1 MTESDLNYWKAALNG
16 VVPKHLV
23 TPEVVALRDQQNR
36 MLNLM
41 AKKNADYG
49 NAFNKGCDKLG
60 YKYGLARMYDKLNR
74 LLHFI
79 EDDFNGYNNPNVEDE
94 TMFDTIQDLGN
105 YCNMLLAWQSSNAG
119 LEAEIPPAITI
130 GSTFI
135 SISTLVKTERLLLI
149 EETSKEDV
157 TNEIISAYGLE
168 NLCRDKDN
176 YVYNLSADNKE
187 IPVTS
192 EHKENIIAMS
202 PEEFSNIT
210 VKVRHKNLK

>member
-1 MTESDLNYWKAALNG
+1 MTESDLNYWKATLNG

-23 TPEVVALRDQQNR
+23 TPEVVALRDQQNK

-60 YKYGLARMYDKLNR
+60 YRYGLARMYDKANR
-74 LLHFI
+74 LVHLI

-94 TMFDTIQDLGN
+94 SMFDTIQDLGN
-105 YCNMLLAWQSSNAG
+105 YCNMLLAWLNTSVEG
-119 LEAEIPPAITI
+119 EPTIPSTGRVEP
-130 GSTFI
+130 TFI
-135 SISTLVKTERLLLI
+135 DISTLVKTDKLILI
-149 EETSKEDV
+149 EETSRKDV
-157 TNEIISAYGLE
+157 TNEIIAAYGFE
-168 NLCRDKDN
+168 NLCKDKDG

-192 EHKENIIAMS
+192 EHKENVIAMS
-202 PEEFSNIT
+202 PKDFA
-210 VKVRHKNLK
+210 KRKNK

>member
-16 VVPKHLV
+16 VVPKQLV
-23 TPEVVALRDQQNR
+23 TPEVVALRDQQNK

-49 NAFNKGCDKLG
+49 NAFNKGCNKLG

-74 LLHFI
+74 LIHFI
-79 EDDFNGYNNPNVEDE
+79 EDDFKGCNNPNVEDE

-105 YCNMLLAWQSSNAG
+105 YCNMLLAWQASNK
-119 LEAEIPPAITI
+119 EYKPAMPFT
-130 GSTFI
+130 GELKKSFI
-135 SISTLVKTERLLLI
+135 DISTLVKTDKLI
-149 EETSKEDV
+149 LVEETSKRIV
-157 TNEIISAYGLE
+157 TNEIIAAYGFE
-168 NLCRDKDN
+168 NLCKDKDG

-192 EHKENIIAMS
+192 EHKENVIAMTS
-202 PEEFSNIT
+202 EDYENGKDF
-210 VKVRHKNLK
+210 VKRKK

>member
-1 MTESDLNYWKAALNG
+1 MTESDLNYWKAVLNG

-23 TPEVVALRDQQNR
+23 TPEVVALRDQQNK

-60 YKYGLARMYDKLNR
+60 YRYGLDRMYDKANR
-74 LLHFI
+74 LVKLI

-105 YCNMLLAWQSSNAG
+105 YCNMLLAWQASNEGYESA
-119 LEAEIPPAITI
+119 IPFT
-130 GSTFI
+130 GRVESTFVD
-135 SISTLVKTERLLLI
+135 ISTLVKTDKLI
-149 EETSKEDV
+149 LVEETSKRIV
-157 TNEIISAYGLE
+157 TNEIIAAYGFE
-168 NLCRDKDN
+168 NLCKDKDG

-192 EHKENIIAMS
+192 EHKENVIAMTS
-202 PEEFSNIT
+202 EDYENGKDF
-210 VKVRHKNLK
+210 VKHKK